1 MLMRCPTPSPLV
13 VLLLLPFG
21 EERFFR
27 ATLYCCCVFVKIE
40 ALSPG
45 LLGKEGKEMQDSR
58 KKARTAFAANY
69 CGGTT

>member
-13 VLLLLPFG
+13 VLLLPFG
-21 EERFFR
+21 EERFVLPC
-27 ATLYCCCVFVKIE
+27 TDCCVFVKIE